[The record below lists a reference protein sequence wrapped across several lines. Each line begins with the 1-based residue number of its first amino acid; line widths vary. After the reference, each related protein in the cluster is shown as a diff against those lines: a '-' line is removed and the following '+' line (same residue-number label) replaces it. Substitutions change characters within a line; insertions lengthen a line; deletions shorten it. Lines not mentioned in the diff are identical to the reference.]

1 MRNTTTIGFIGFGEV
16 GQTFAR
22 GLRAAGDIRVVAYD
36 VLFDDPAR
44 RDAHRAR
51 TEAAGAVPA
60 DSPAE
65 AARGARVV
73 ISAVTADQVEGV
85 AAAAARYLAPGQYF
99 LDVNSAS
106 PATKTRAAAIVAACG
121 AHYVEGAVMAAV
133 LGPGLRVPILAGGPE
148 AAAAT
153 ELLNGLGMNLTA
165 VSREPGRASAM
176 KLCRSI
182 VMKGFEAMVLDCA
195 AAARR
200 WGVEREVWSSL
211 AATYPAFDWAQLA
224 EEMHERVTTHG
235 VRRAAEMREAAA
247 MLEDLGLDPTLAA
260 ATATRHERIA
270 RAARATGEDR
280 GRSGA

>member
-1 MRNTTTIGFIGFGEV
+1 
-16 GQTFAR
+16 
-22 GLRAAGDIRVVAYD
+22 
-36 VLFDDPAR
+36 
-44 RDAHRAR
+44 
-51 TEAAGAVPA
+51 
-60 DSPAE
+60 
-65 AARGARVV
+65 V
-73 ISAVTADQVEGV
+73 ISAVTADQVERV
-85 AAAAARYLAPGQYF
+85 AAEAARYLEPGQYF

-106 PATKTRAAAIVAACG
+106 PATKMRAAAIVAACG

-211 AATYPAFDWAQLA
+211 AATYPAFDWAKLA
-224 EEMHERVTTHG
+224 EEMHERVATHG
-235 VRRAAEMREAAA
+235 IRRAAEMREAAA